1 MGNIFFRRPWAAV
14 SFALMKFK
22 TLALALT
29 LALFLPGFA
38 QAKTIKFPKNNPQFS
53 VTFANDW
60 KAEITSAGIISAQP
74 AGAGY
79 AISIFPVI
87 ATSLRGAIDETA
99 KEVDKRFQHIKPNE
113 PVSFTTANNINF
125 LERDYT
131 ATDKGSDRNLAIVAF
146 SPDEQRYY
154 ALFQAGTPEAE
165 KQYTE
170 DVIEIVKSIKR
181 LKASNKAD
189 DDNDDE

>member
-1 MGNIFFRRPWAAV
+1 
-14 SFALMKFK
+14 MKFK
-22 TLALALT
+22 TLALSLT
-29 LALFLPGFA
+29 LALFLPGLI

-74 AGAGY
+74 SGGAGY
-79 AISIFPVI
+79 AISIFPVA
-87 ATSLRGAIDETA
+87 ATSLRAAIEETA
-99 KEVDKRFQHIKPNE
+99 AEVDKRFQNVQPSE
-113 PVSFTTANNINF
+113 PVEFKTANNVTY

-146 SPDEQRYY
+146 SPDGKRYY

-170 DVIEIVKSIKR
+170 DVIEIVKSIKPIKSSR
-181 LKASNKAD
+181 AAD
-189 DDNDDE
+189 DDDE

>member
-1 MGNIFFRRPWAAV
+1 MKLKIFAV
-14 SFALMKFK
+14 S
-22 TLALALT
+22 LT
-29 LALFLPGFA
+29 LAFFLPSLA

-53 VTFANDW
+53 VTFGNDW

-87 ATSLRGAIDETA
+87 ATSAQEAIEETA
-99 KEVDKRFQHIKPNE
+99 KEVDKRFKNVKPSE
-113 PVSFTTANNINF
+113 PVSFKTANNINF

-146 SPDEQRYY
+146 SPDGKRYY
-154 ALFQAGTPEAE
+154 ALFQAGTPEAD
-165 KQYTE
+165 KQYTD
-170 DVIEIVKSIKR
+170 DVIEIVKSIKP
-181 LKASNKAD
+181 LKSSAAED
-189 DDNDDE
+189 DDDDE